1 MRILFFSF
9 LFLLASS
16 TQALAEQNLS
26 VVISEKQKLEMSET
40 FSELNENDVTIKFIS
55 PENIYSCINDN
66 YIIIVATQKDKSFD
80 FIKDKLSPSV
90 LKNIN
95 NKGYGKYILLRD
107 PWMEEQE
114 VVLLIGDND
123 DTISLIREKTWANW
137 WSTVAN
143 WFDINTMMVKP
154 Y

>member
-1 MRILFFSF
+1 
-9 LFLLASS
+9 
-16 TQALAEQNLS
+16 
-26 VVISEKQKLEMSET
+26 MSET

-107 PWMEEQE
+107 PWREEQE